1 MLNLIL
7 TEMANR
13 RLMLQYLKVT
23 LYATMFE
30 GGKNTNTAKTAEN
43 TASSI
48 SENRNKFR
56 RIEGD
61 DAKADVKQDSE
72 NLKKDSMPEF
82 PAIKTSS
89 TIVDTLHISNAFNA
103 LTLSNNKYVKTAQ
116 TLEPVSRACQEEWT
130 DKWNNLEFPAPKS
143 SILTPVTVSLSK
155 KQYSFGDTSTSQFLG
170 SPTSESKESARDNAE
185 SRSTPFCWKATTTT
199 TLSSPAFQ
207 VPTAAQT
214 LHKSGTSKSSIL
226 KPPTFNLSKK
236 QYSFGDTST
245 SQFLGSPTS
254 KSKESAC
261 DNAESRSTPFWW
273 KSTTT
278 TTLSSPAFQVPNAS
292 QTLHNSGTPES
303 SILVPTTFSLSNKQC
318 EFDGA
323 ISRKSCT
330 SPVLEN
336 KPAACDST
344 PTNQKETTYNTTLGM
359 PTVRGT
365 LSVKSVVSGDSTVRT
380 STGESTPLIRVHQKF
395 IFNAIPT
402 EPAVMPG
409 TRFNFP
415 TNMIPPVSTQI
426 QISIDSTDYTFNG
439 PNPELAA
446 FPQCPTTSSFSIS
459 QPVTQSQQLSTSS
472 SIPLECVF
480 NFDSSPGDHTA
491 EPGSIQSE
499 GFNFNPNTRPSFRF
513 SVYEFKYLQ
522 NIKLFYTLIAG
533 SFFHKKNVLPC
544 VVLVHLLKYNEILR
558 LLEYNE
564 ILRLL

>member
-143 SILTPVTVSLSK
+143 SILTPVTFSLSK

-185 SRSTPFCWKATTTT
+185 SRSTPFC
-199 TLSSPAFQ
+199 
-207 VPTAAQT
+207 
-214 LHKSGTSKSSIL
+214 
-226 KPPTFNLSKK
+226 
-236 QYSFGDTST
+236 
-245 SQFLGSPTS
+245 
-254 KSKESAC
+254 
-261 DNAESRSTPFWW
+261 W

-318 EFDGA
+318 EFGGA

-365 LSVKSVVSGDSTVRT
+365 LSVTSVVSGDSTVRT

-472 SIPLECVF
+472 SIPLECAF

-533 SFFHKKNVLPC
+533 SFFHKKMCCHVLF
-544 VVLVHLLKYNEILR
+544 
-558 LLEYNE
+558 
-564 ILRLL
+564 